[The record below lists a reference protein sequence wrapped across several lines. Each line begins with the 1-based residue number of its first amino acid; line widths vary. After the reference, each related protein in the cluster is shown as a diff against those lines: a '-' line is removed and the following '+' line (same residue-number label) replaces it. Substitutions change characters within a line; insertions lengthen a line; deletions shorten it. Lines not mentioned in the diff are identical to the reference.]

1 MMKTLKF
8 LIEKEFKQM
17 FRNPLIPKMIVM
29 YPIMVLLV
37 FPWAVSFEIKNI
49 KIDVV
54 DHSKSTYSRRLTDK
68 IEASGYFILNDTPPD
83 YRTAMWNMEQGET
96 DMILEIPP
104 SFDVDLV
111 KNRASGVG
119 MAVNSVNGTQGLL
132 GSNYITQI
140 VNDFSSELRSEL
152 MHTLPPQSRASLMRM
167 AQIDIVP
174 QHKYN
179 PSLDYKNFMIPGF
192 MVLLLTLICGILPA
206 LNIVMEKEN
215 GTIQQ
220 INVTPVSR
228 VHFILAKLI
237 PFWVVGL
244 IVMII
249 SVSAAY
255 LLYGLWPAGSLLAL
269 LFCAI
274 VFILSISGLGLI
286 ISNYSETM
294 QQASFLV
301 MFFILILILLGG
313 MFTPVSSMPA
323 WAQLIAA
330 INPFSYLTNTF
341 RMLYLNGS
349 TLADV
354 SGNLLALGVISVVLN
369 GWAVISYKKRE

>member
-1 MMKTLKF
+1 MKTLKF

-49 KIDVV
+49 RIDVV

-68 IEASGYFILNDTPPD
+68 IEASRYFILNDTPPD
-83 YRTAMWNMEQGET
+83 YRTAMLNMEHGET
-96 DMILEIPP
+96 DMILEIPS

-111 KNRASGVG
+111 KNKASGVG

-132 GSNYITQI
+132 GSNYIMQI
-140 VNDFSSELRSEL
+140 VNDLSSELRAEL
-152 MHTLPPQSRASLMRM
+152 MHTLPPQSRASMIRM
-167 AQIDIVP
+167 PQIDIVP
-174 QHKYN
+174 QYKFN

-220 INVTPVSR
+220 INVTPVNR
-228 VHFILAKLI
+228 IHFILAKLI

-244 IVMII
+244 VVMII

-255 LLYGLWPAGSLLAL
+255 LLYGLWPVGSVMAV
-269 LFCAI
+269 LFSAI

-323 WAQLIAA
+323 WAQLIAV
-330 INPFSYLTNTF
+330 INPFNYLTDTF

-349 TLADV
+349 KLADV
-354 SGNLLALGVISVVLN
+354 TGNLLALGVIAIVLN
-369 GWAVISYKKRE
+369 GWAVFSYKKRG

>member
-1 MMKTLKF
+1 MKTLKF

-17 FRNPLIPKMIVM
+17 FRNPLIPRLIVLF
-29 YPIMVLLV
+29 PTMVLLV

-54 DHSKSTYSRRLTDK
+54 DHSKSIYSKRLTDK
-68 IEASGYFILNDTPPD
+68 IAASHYFILNDTPPD
-83 YRTAMWNMEQGET
+83 YRTAMMNMEHGET
-96 DMILEIPP
+96 DMILEIPS

-132 GSNYITQI
+132 GSNYIMQI
-140 VNDFSSELRSEL
+140 VNDFSSELRGEL
-152 MHTLPPQSRASLMRM
+152 MHTLPAQSRAAIMRM
-167 AQIDIVP
+167 PRINIVS
-174 QHKYN
+174 QYKFN
-179 PSLDYKNFMIPGF
+179 PALDYKSFMIPGF
-192 MVLLLTLICGILPA
+192 MVLLLTIICGILPA

-215 GTIQQ
+215 GTINQ

-228 VHFILAKLI
+228 ISFILAKLI

-244 IVMII
+244 VVMII
-249 SVSAAY
+249 SVSVAY
-255 LLYGLWPAGSLLAL
+255 LMYGLWPAGSVVAV
-269 LFCAI
+269 LFSAI
-274 VFILSISGLGLI
+274 VFIFSISGLGII
-286 ISNYSETM
+286 ISNYSENM

-313 MFTPVSSMPA
+313 MFTPVSSMPG
-323 WAQLIAA
+323 WAQAIAS
-330 INPFSYLTNTF
+330 INPFNYLTKTF

-354 SGNLLALGVISVVLN
+354 SGNLLMLGLFSVMLN
-369 GWAVISYKKRE
+369 GWAVVSYKKRG